1 MHYYFMFYDESN
13 LLFKVI
19 QKLINKKTKSLVF
32 NGSIN
37 SVDSKITEFEDCII
51 MEDEDYYTFY
61 LSKDEK
67 VYLNEEGLCI
77 ESKRKLNRDYIDK
90 IISNPFMYFE

>member
-13 LLFKVI
+13 FLFKVI
-19 QKLINKKTKSLVF
+19 HKLSKKTKSLVF
-32 NGSIN
+32 NGSMNKI
-37 SVDSKITEFEDCII
+37 DSKITEFEDCII
-51 MEDEDYYTFY
+51 IEDEDYYMFY

-67 VYLNEEGLCI
+67 VYINEEGLCI
-77 ESKRKLNRDYIDK
+77 ESKKKLNKDYIYK